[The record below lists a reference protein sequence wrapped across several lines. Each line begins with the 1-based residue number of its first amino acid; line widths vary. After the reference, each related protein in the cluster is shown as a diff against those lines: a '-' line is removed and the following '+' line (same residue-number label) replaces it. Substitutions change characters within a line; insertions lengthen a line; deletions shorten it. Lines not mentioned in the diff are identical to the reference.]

1 MIDASPALRIVAVV
15 VTLNRL
21 GLLKRCVAALR
32 RQTRPLDAIVI
43 VDNGSSDGTLE
54 WVADARDLDVIRQG
68 NLGASGGQHVGI
80 RRAVELG
87 ADWIWCMDDD
97 GFAGDDALALLAART
112 GRGDADWLNSL
123 VVDVA
128 DRERLAFGM
137 KGFGLDAARRARARE
152 VIVGEA
158 NPFNCTLLSRS
169 LVATIG
175 LPAVPLFIWG
185 DETEYQRRA
194 KAAGMRIVTV
204 PASEFFHPASAVP
217 LADMPLA
224 QAWKY
229 YYQVRNKG
237 AVADPAGNVTLS
249 ARAARK
255 EARRQ
260 AKTLL
265 SVLLTRPGD
274 AIAKWKLLRR
284 GAAAARR
291 NDLTRRYP

>member
-1 MIDASPALRIVAVV
+1 MIDASSPARIVAVV

-21 GLLKRCVAALR
+21 PLLERCVAALR

-43 VDNGSSDGTLE
+43 VDNGSSDGTVPWLGGE
-54 WVADARDLDVIRQG
+54 RGLDVIRQG
-68 NLGASGGQHVGI
+68 NVGSSGGQHAGI

-97 GFAGDDALALLAART
+97 GFADDEALALLAARA

-123 VVDVA
+123 VIDVE

-137 KGFGLDAARRARARE
+137 KGFGLEAARRAGE
-152 VIVGEA
+152 QDVIVGDA
-158 NPFNCTLLSRS
+158 NPFNGTLLGRN
-169 LVATIG
+169 LVASIG

-185 DETEYQRRA
+185 DETEYLRRA

-204 PASEFFHPASAVP
+204 TASRFFHPASAVA
-217 LADMPLA
+217 LADMPLSG
-224 QAWKY
+224 AWKY

-237 AVADPAGNVTLS
+237 AVADPAGNVVLS
-249 ARAARK
+249 ARGARK

-260 AKTLL
+260 AKTLWR
-265 SVLLTRPGD
+265 VLFTRPRD
-274 AIAKWKLLRR
+274 AIAKWKMLRR